1 MQDVPPTTDPTFVH
15 EGEGDPAA
23 GSTLYVGIVSAV
35 LMLAV
40 VIFAVVLY
48 GNWQMQ
54 ETQRKVYDAPASAE
68 LVALRDAQIGDLRT
82 PRWVSD
88 QTVAIR
94 IEDAIKLYVQRV
106 QAGQPNPPRPT
117 TTPAA
122 PGAAAAPTE
131 KP

>member
-1 MQDVPPTTDPTFVH
+1 MEDLPPKTDPTFVH

-23 GSTLYVGIVSAV
+23 GSTLYFGIVSAV

-48 GNWQMQ
+48 GNWQLQ

-68 LVALRDAQIGDLRT
+68 LLALRDAQIGDLRT

-88 QTVAIR
+88 KAVAIR

-106 QAGQPNPPRPT
+106 QAGRPNLRPT
-117 TTPAA
+117 TMPVA
-122 PGAAAAPTE
+122 PGAAATTE
-131 KP
+131 TP

>member
-23 GSTLYVGIVSAV
+23 GATLYIGIVSAV

-54 ETQRKVYDAPASAE
+54 ETQQKVYDAPLSAE

-82 PRWVSD
+82 PRWIND
-88 QTVAIR
+88 KAVAIR

-106 QAGQPNPPRPT
+106 QQGQPNLRPT
-117 TTPAA
+117 TMPVA
-122 PGAAAAPTE
+122 PAAAATPAGN
-131 KP
+131 P